1 MLSKKVLY
9 ILWCLFCCFLAS
21 FIFDVIWGNNSQGD
35 SCNVA
40 LWKYG
45 EPYQGLDGRPCVF
58 TREFYFAAYIS
69 YRFLY
74 LVFDFVRCKVLA
86 KNPSVLWR
94 MAEIAVIFFAYWIGV
109 VYNWSDAVIWY
120 SSFLGCLWFFIPF
133 FIWAGILKFVGFY
146 KF

>member
-1 MLSKKVLY
+1 MLSG
-9 ILWCLFCCFLAS
+9 
-21 FIFDVIWGNNSQGD
+21 GNNSQGD

-69 YRFLY
+69 YLFLY
-74 LVFDFVRCKVLA
+74 LLFDFVRCKVLA

-94 MAEIAVIFFAYWIGV
+94 MAEIAVIFF
-109 VYNWSDAVIWY
+109 
-120 SSFLGCLWFFIPF
+120 CLLDRC
-133 FIWAGILKFVGFY
+133 GI
-146 KF
+146 

>member
-69 YRFLY
+69 YLFLY
-74 LVFDFVRCKVLA
+74 LLFDFVRCKVLA
-86 KNPSVLWR
+86 KTFYGAW
-94 MAEIAVIFFAYWIGV
+94 
-109 VYNWSDAVIWY
+109 
-120 SSFLGCLWFFIPF
+120 
-133 FIWAGILKFVGFY
+133 LKLP
-146 KF
+146 